1 MAEQL
6 SVMRLAAFI
15 PLLGLAACSSTP
27 PSTGSDDRLAAAL
40 AGKVAEAP
48 RSCIDLDDARSGE
61 VLRDVIVYRTSKTLS
76 YVNSTPGC
84 RAFSTDPIFVNRV
97 FGSRLCRGDTVQF
110 VERTGGIPGPV
121 CVLGDFT
128 PYRTPR

>member
-1 MAEQL
+1 MPAFAFSKTSL
-6 SVMRLAAFI
+6 AVLLAA
-15 PLLGLAACSSTP
+15 GTMACSTTP
-27 PSTGSDDRLAAAL
+27 PPTGPDEKLAEAL
-40 AGKVAEAP
+40 VGKVAEAP
-48 RSCIDLDDARSGE
+48 RSCIDLDEARAGE
-61 VLRDVIVYRTSKTLS
+61 VFRDVIVYRTSRALN

-84 RAFSTDPIFVNRV
+84 RTFSSDPIFVNKV

-110 VERTGGIPGPV
+110 VSRSGGIPGPV